1 MAKSARIIILVV
13 FFCLPFVSH
22 AYKAVEVK
30 NGGNIEGVVTFTGA
44 TLPKDET
51 LNLSSD
57 TEYCGKTLPAE
68 RYLISAERR
77 IKNVVVF
84 LKEIKAGKAVP
95 KETVT
100 VTNLKCS
107 FVPHVSVGFKGNKFI
122 SKNDDPL
129 LHTFDVHALLDGKEL
144 YHVGLH
150 EKGSAVTKTLTRT
163 GLMEISC
170 YIHPWQRAY
179 IYVFD
184 HPYAAV
190 TDEEGAFVI
199 RDIPPGTYTVG
210 AWHEA
215 LGKIEMGDIKVEGGV
230 TNKIKLQYNR
240 SINY

>member
-1 MAKSARIIILVV
+1 MAKFMRILILLA
-13 FFCLPFVSH
+13 FLCLPFVSH
-22 AYKAVEVK
+22 AYDAVEVK
-30 NGGNIEGVVTFTGA
+30 NGGDIEGVVTFTGA

-57 TEYCGKTLPAE
+57 MEYCGKTLPAE
-68 RYLISAERR
+68 RFLISADKR

-84 LKEIKAGKAVP
+84 LEGVKSGKAAP
-95 KETVT
+95 RETVT

-129 LHTFDVHALLDGKEL
+129 LHTFDIHASLDGKEL

-150 EKGSAVTKTLTRT
+150 EKGSAVTKTLTKT

-170 YIHPWQRAY
+170 YIHPWQHAY
-179 IYVFD
+179 VYVFD
-184 HPYAAV
+184 YPYAAV
-190 TDEEGAFVI
+190 TNERGEFVI
-199 RDIPPGTYTVG
+199 RDIPPGTYTVE

-215 LGKIEMGDIKVEGGV
+215 LGKIELKDTTVEGGV
-230 TNKIKLQYNR
+230 TNKIKFQYDWN
-240 SINY
+240 INY